1 MSRCNTES
9 SEWSASPVFRPL
21 LSSSSLVFTSMGT
34 TTEEEN
40 RTSPSDSPPIEGFT
54 SGNAKT
60 GRIVTVFYAC
70 LVAVL
75 GSFSIGYVLGFPS
88 PALPDLD
95 ENEGKYTRMDK
106 SIYHSMFNVSLYLI
120 LHRHGLVE
128 VRMHIYVYIIV

>member
-1 MSRCNTES
+1 MPHSNSES

-21 LSSSSLVFTSMGT
+21 LSSSSLVFTSAGT
-34 TTEEEN
+34 TIEEEDG
-40 RTSPSDSPPIEGFT
+40 TSPSDSPPMEDFT
-54 SGNAKT
+54 SGNTKT

-88 PALPDLD
+88 SALPDLD

-106 SIYHSMFNVSLYLI
+106 SIYHSMFNVSNQ
-120 LHRHGLVE
+120 
-128 VRMHIYVYIIV
+128 